1 MILHQKWGVITSE
14 KEGDSIDLGMGGG
27 EGNGIDLPNCLL
39 QSLPNM
45 ARVQILIEYL
55 NLGWVGPTPPAS

>member
-27 EGNGIDLPNCLL
+27 EGNGIDLKLF
-39 QSLPNM
+39 
-45 ARVQILIEYL
+45 
-55 NLGWVGPTPPAS
+55 ASKSPKYG